1 MIVHDR
7 IPLRIYVVGTYL
19 EYFDLELK
27 IGIMEKYPE
36 KVLNPS
42 RGSFPQ
48 IYEQM
53 HNELN
58 ELLE

>member
-1 MIVHDR
+1 MIVRDR
-7 IPLRIYVVGTYL
+7 TPLRIYVVGTYL

-36 KVLNPS
+36 KVLNPE
-42 RGSFPQ
+42 RRSFPQ
-48 IYEQM
+48 FYEQM
-53 HNELN
+53 RKELN